1 MAYKSRDVDSSKM
14 VLNRPFQ
21 NETRTVIDRFHSR
34 AQMKNIIVFLLL
46 LAYGSTLVTAI
57 ASQFNEMIQLN
68 TVTFSLANFTNYGCH
83 CGSGTQGF
91 PVDDVDRCCHSHDCC
106 YNKAE
111 MFGCTP
117 HIHTYRFYA
126 QRDKIKCVKSRD
138 RCEKLICDCDR
149 KAASCFRK
157 HIFTYNPQFKNHPV
171 ANCQAQRPF
180 C

>member
-1 MAYKSRDVDSSKM
+1 MMKAAIF
-14 VLNRPFQ
+14 VL
-21 NETRTVIDRFHSR
+21 
-34 AQMKNIIVFLLL
+34 A
-46 LAYGSTLVTAI
+46 LACEWSAAHPGSPAGTGTS
-57 ASQFNEMIQLN
+57 SQFNEIIQLS

-83 CGSGTQGF
+83 CGPGTQGI
-91 PVDDVDRCCHSHDCC
+91 PVDAIDRCCHSHDCC

-117 HIHTYRFYA
+117 RLHTYRFYA

-138 RCEKLICDCDR
+138 RCEKMVCECDQ

-157 HIFTYNPQFKNHPV
+157 NLFSYNPQFKNHPGI
-171 ANCQAQRPF
+171 NCRAPRPF